1 MTFYWK
7 DLSIELNSN
16 FSKKV
21 PRISRYRLDDNKFQ
35 HFQKGTLAEETLG
48 EWLSTPLR
56 EWFMQ
61 NNALSN
67 TPILFRGTRLNFYS
81 VHFYRHFLKFDRNG
95 KYIDPMWRNF

>member
-48 EWLSTPLR
+48 EWLSSCFKGSGSCKITHCRIRP
-56 EWFMQ
+56 FCFVG
-61 NNALSN
+61 
-67 TPILFRGTRLNFYS
+67 PG
-81 VHFYRHFLKFDRNG
+81 
-95 KYIDPMWRNF
+95 